1 VSGASEP
8 APFDLDGGEGA
19 DWRRRVVDRSLR
31 SAAERSV
38 DRGQAL
44 IRAAGAVLDRNG
56 GDDIT
61 VQAVADEAGQ
71 SLRTLYQYFSSKDDL
86 LLGVFEE
93 AMRTYARLI
102 WRAIEPLDD
111 PLERLAGALVAAI
124 RMPEFTGGG
133 MDRGLARLRLRLAE
147 TEPDRVGR
155 AQSALVV
162 LLRSLV
168 EAAAASGSIEVD
180 DTDAT
185 TFLLLSVN
193 AAHITA
199 GTLGNDAGV
208 SRPEEHAAVEFCM
221 RGLGADVDV
230 AWLQKLDARLV
241 LPNRTVAMK
250 PKAKIKPKPKK

>member
-1 VSGASEP
+1 MSDP
-8 APFDLDGGEGA
+8 APFELDGDDGA

-38 DRGQAL
+38 DRGKAL
-44 IRAAGAVLDRNG
+44 ITAAGAVLDRNG

-86 LLGVFEE
+86 LLAVFEE
-93 AMRTYARLI
+93 AMRTYAQLI

-147 TEPDRVGR
+147 SEPDRVGR
-155 AQSALVV
+155 AQSALAT
-162 LLRSLV
+162 LLQSLV
-168 EAAAASGSIEVD
+168 EAAAADGSIEVD
-180 DTDAT
+180 DPGAA

-208 SRPEEHAAVEFCM
+208 ARAEEHAAVEFCI
-221 RGLGADVDV
+221 RGLGADVD
-230 AWLQKLDARLV
+230 ATWLKQVDDRLV
-241 LPNRTVAMK
+241 LPNRRVKQAT
-250 PKAKIKPKPKK
+250 KAKAKPKK

>member
-1 VSGASEP
+1 MSDP
-8 APFDLDGGEGA
+8 APFDLDGDEGA

-56 GDDIT
+56 GEDIT

-86 LLGVFEE
+86 LLAVFEE
-93 AMRTYARLI
+93 SMRTYAQLI
-102 WRAIEPLDD
+102 RRAIEPLDD

-124 RMPEFTGGG
+124 RMPEFTGSG
-133 MDRGLARLRLRLAE
+133 MDRGLARLRLRLADS
-147 TEPDRVGR
+147 EPERVGR
-155 AQSALVV
+155 AQSALVA

-168 EAAAASGSIEVD
+168 DDAATAGKIKVA
-180 DTDAT
+180 DADSA
-185 TFLLLSVN
+185 TFMVLALN

-208 SRPEEHAAVEFCM
+208 GRPDEPVVVAFCL
-221 RGLGADVDV
+221 RGLGADADA
-230 AWLQKLDARLV
+230 AWLKDVESRL
-241 LPNRTVAMK
+241 AM
-250 PKAKIKPKPKK
+250 PKATAKAKAKAKSKR